1 MTAVDRERRRAA
13 GAFYTPEAVAR
24 ELVERT
30 FETVEKEWPTVVDPA
45 CGDGALLVAGL
56 EALVRRYG
64 EGERGRIA
72 RACVFGVDVDPLA
85 VAAARRRVATAAGI
99 DEEEVGENI
108 RCGDAILGED
118 APAELGRAVAWAREF
133 PRVFARGGFSAVIGN
148 PPYVDAQRM
157 TRQSA
162 ALRRYCAQRYEAAA
176 GNWDLF
182 CVFVELALKLLAPG
196 GRCGLIVPNKLASSR
211 YAEAARRVLAREGR
225 LVRVQDYS
233 EVAVFAAQVYPL
245 VVVAEKSRA
254 REDDVCVHE
263 TMRIEGGVVAVSER
277 REVPLRELGPA
288 RPWAIVRRGDAG
300 AIVEAV
306 RRVGRPLGEIAA
318 VWGAATVAEAYAIA
332 ELVSEGE
339 AGLRVVNS
347 GTIDRYECLWGHVR
361 TRYLGRTYLRP
372 VVAEER
378 LAQLP
383 ARRLQQ
389 ARAPKVIVS
398 GMTRS
403 LEAIADVHGEVLA
416 GKSTTIVTW
425 DGDLRLLLA
434 LLNSRVT
441 DVYYQQVFG
450 GDRLARGYL
459 RVGPP
464 QLRQVP
470 VFDPRAGEEKTVE
483 RIVGLVGVMMAEGY
497 SAERDAEIEALVG
510 ELYGVTLPGN

>member
-1 MTAVDRERRRAA
+1 VDREQRRAA

-30 FETVEKEWPTVVDPA
+30 VESGEELPTVVDPA
-45 CGDGALLVAGL
+45 CGDGALLVAAL
-56 EALVRRYG
+56 AELVRRYG
-64 EGERGRIA
+64 EEARGRIA
-72 RACVFGVDVDPLA
+72 RECVFGVDVDPLA
-85 VAAARRRVATAAGI
+85 VAAARRRIAAAAGV
-99 DEEEVGENI
+99 DEAEVMENI

-118 APAELGRAVAWAREF
+118 APAELGRAIAWGREF
-133 PRVFARGGFSAVIGN
+133 PRAFARGGFSAVIGN

-182 CVFVELALKLLAPG
+182 CVFVELGLKLCAPG

-245 VVVAEKSRA
+245 VVIAEKSGA
-254 REDDVCVHE
+254 GADDVVVYE
-263 TMRIEGGVVAVSER
+263 RMRIEDGAVTASER
-277 REVPLRELGPA
+277 RELPLRELAAEPA
-288 RPWAIVRRGDAG
+288 RPWAIVRRPDASEV
-300 AIVEAV
+300 VERV
-306 RRVGRPLGEIAA
+306 RRVGRPLGEIAE
-318 VWGAATVAEAYAIA
+318 VWGAATVAEAYALA
-332 ELVSEGE
+332 ELLSEGD

-361 TRYLGRTYLRP
+361 LRYLGRTFLRP

-378 LAQLP
+378 LAELP
-383 ARRLQQ
+383 ARRLRQ
-389 ARAPKVIVS
+389 ARTPKVIVS

-403 LEAIADVHGEVLA
+403 LEAIADVSGELLA

-425 DGDLRLLLA
+425 ESDLRLLLA

-441 DVYYQQVFG
+441 DLYYQQVFG
-450 GDRLARGYL
+450 GDRLGRGYL

-470 VFDPRAGEEKTVE
+470 VFDPRSGQEATVE
-483 RIVGLVGVMMAEGY
+483 RIVALVGAMLAEGY
-497 SAERDAEIEALVG
+497 TAERDAEIEALVA
-510 ELYGVTLPGN
+510 ELYGVSLPDD